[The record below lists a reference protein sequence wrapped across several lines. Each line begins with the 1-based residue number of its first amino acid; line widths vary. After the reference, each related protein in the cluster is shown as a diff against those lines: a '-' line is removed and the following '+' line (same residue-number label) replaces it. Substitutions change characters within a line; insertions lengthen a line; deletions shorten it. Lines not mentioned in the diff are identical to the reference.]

1 MGWAQ
6 LVVLMREGS
15 VVGDVV
21 ASELVE
27 VHALIACVA
36 QRVRGDSFEALMAA
50 ADCDGAAELLRGMGV
65 QPDPDLLAQ
74 ERDAPAEVLLDDA
87 CALLDALPELVPPG
101 LFEVRALLLSA
112 QMALAPS

>member
-1 MGWAQ
+1 M
-6 LVVLMREGS
+6 
-15 VVGDVV
+15 VGDVV

-65 QPDPDLLAQ
+65 EPDPDLLAQ
-74 ERDAPAEVLLDDA
+74 ERDEPAEVLLEDA
-87 CALLDALPELVPPG
+87 CALLDALPESASTG
-101 LFEVRALLLSA
+101 LFEVRARLLSA
-112 QMALAPS
+112 QLALAHS